1 LRVYLEEAAGIS
13 KYKERRRET
22 ENRMRRTQDNL
33 DRLSDIRE
41 ELGKQLQHL
50 KKQANAA
57 ERYAEF
63 KQEERLSSAK
73 LNALRWQAIAEEAE
87 EKVAIEREYE
97 IKIEDAVLG
106 KNINENQ
113 IDSLRTNIE

>member
-1 LRVYLEEAAGIS
+1 MPRHRHLRSNHEDLRVYLEEAAGIS

-57 ERYAEF
+57 ERYAEY
-63 KQEERLSSAK
+63 KQEERQGNK
-73 LNALRWQAIAEEAE
+73 RNWE
-87 EKVAIEREYE
+87 
-97 IKIEDAVLG
+97 
-106 KNINENQ
+106 
-113 IDSLRTNIE
+113 